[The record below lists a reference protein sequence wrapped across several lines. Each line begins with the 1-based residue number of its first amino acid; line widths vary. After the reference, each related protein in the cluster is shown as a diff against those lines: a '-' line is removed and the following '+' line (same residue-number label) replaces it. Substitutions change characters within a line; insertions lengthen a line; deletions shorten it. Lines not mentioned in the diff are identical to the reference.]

1 MWKTYEEA
9 SIASLPDSAK
19 IVIMCFLDPPSLL
32 LDIDD
37 WDPVAFISPK
47 YYSIYSLILIIK
59 TKTQQGRQE
68 NDKSLRLAL
77 AQVIVYSW
85 VLLSR
90 LMLLR
95 SSTQKHPG
103 SLVSCYYAFRN
114 KKGNI
119 TYARIC
125 VAPIFNLNSE
135 MENMVNDRKGS

>member
-32 LDIDD
+32 LGIDD

-95 SSTQKHPG
+95 SSTQKTSWFIGFLLLCFQKWKRKYHLY
-103 SLVSCYYAFRN
+103 S
-114 KKGNI
+114 
-119 TYARIC
+119 
-125 VAPIFNLNSE
+125 
-135 MENMVNDRKGS
+135 NMCSTHF